1 MRIMR
6 FIGVIA
12 ILCVGMVGHGG
23 AQKRSQSTKVR
34 DTGTAMDTAE
44 DRRFA
49 QLASLLDKFLQCVDL
64 SVPDTRDT
72 YLKCVIYNNKVQET
86 SLDVY
91 LPPALAS
98 KLSVKLSAEDIK
110 ELKGE
115 ITRDME
121 YAYAYSRQK

>member
-1 MRIMR
+1 MACSSGRLGIFFFAYSAHTDLMGKSSSCPVQNR
-6 FIGVIA
+6 FKDLA
-12 ILCVGMVGHGG
+12 LNYLSETFQT
-23 AQKRSQSTKVR
+23 ASKVR

-72 YLKCVIYNNKVQET
+72 YLKSVIYNNKVQET
-86 SLDVY
+86 SFDVY

-98 KLSVKLSAEDIK
+98 KLSVKLS
-110 ELKGE
+110 
-115 ITRDME
+115 
-121 YAYAYSRQK
+121 